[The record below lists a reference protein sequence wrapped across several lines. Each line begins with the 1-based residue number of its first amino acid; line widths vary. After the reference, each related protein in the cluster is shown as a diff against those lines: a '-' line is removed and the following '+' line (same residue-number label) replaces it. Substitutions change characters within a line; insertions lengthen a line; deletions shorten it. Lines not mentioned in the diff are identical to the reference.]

1 MTPTT
6 RNVASTSDEVVTRH
20 YVDSTIAETRE
31 LITGLGMQNNQMAR
45 RQANQFGRLAKVEFP
60 KFQGDDVMGWVFKCE
75 QFFIDNTPKV
85 KKEKIIFV
93 HLFDKAFIWHR
104 QFLKTN
110 GENIGWDVYKG
121 AIIKRFGYVFDDPMS
136 ALKNAKYEKNAREYQ
151 DVTIVC
157 FEISNR

>member
-1 MTPTT
+1 MTPTI

-20 YVDSTIAETRE
+20 YVDSTMAETRE

-75 QFFIDNTPKV
+75 QFFINTTPEV
-85 KKEKIIFV
+85 EKEKITCV
-93 HLFDKAFIWHR
+93 HLFDKALLWHR

-110 GENIGWDVYKG
+110 RENMDWDVYKG
-121 AIIKRFGYVFDDPMS
+121 AIIKIFGYVFDDPIS
-136 ALKNAKYEKNAREYQ
+136 ALNNAKYEKNAREYQ
-151 DVTIVC
+151 DVTIIY
-157 FEISNR
+157 FEVSN